1 MIGKLCLLVG
11 FIHQVRLVRFVVIK
25 KRDLRLSDREW
36 VCPQCGTKHD
46 RDINA
51 AMNILLEGQ
60 RMLTAE

>member
-1 MIGKLCLLVG
+1 MNLP
-11 FIHQVRLVRFVVIK
+11 IK
-25 KRDLRLSDREW
+25 TKVLSKG

-60 RMLTAE
+60 RIVTAE